1 MIVEVMDRTPA
12 EVFPPGEFIREEI
25 EARGWSQVEL
35 AEILGRPPRLVSE
48 LISGKRAITPETA
61 KGLGEAFNTG
71 AQFWMN
77 LESSYRLAQVKKDR
91 SNSVSRRGKVEREK
105 TTPKSHP
112 LSTS

>member
-48 LISGKRAITPETA
+48 LIAGKRAITPETA
-61 KGLGEAFNTG
+61 RALGEAFSTG
-71 AQFWMN
+71 AQFLVM
-77 LESSYRLAQVKKDR
+77 LEGLFGDAEVEQDS
-91 SNSVSRRGKVEREK
+91 SNSVSRRA
-105 TTPKSHP
+105 
-112 LSTS
+112 